1 MASNHGFQAG
11 INIRDGIS
19 PALAALTRHM
29 RDKRPV
35 LEAMGLAMVSLTQR
49 AFTDESL
56 RPSPWPARA
65 GTKFGQRF
73 SRSGKTIRTVLNSRS
88 GAEEH
93 QLLRKSGTLW
103 HSIRISRLTNE
114 LVMVASDR
122 KYAAVQQL
130 GSKKK
135 SGRGSGIPARPFF
148 PFVGVGR
155 MTDLGRQRVIGAAHV
170 KLRALLRE

>member
-1 MASNHGFQAG
+1 MSFQAG
-11 INIRDGIS
+11 FNIRDGIS

-29 RDKRPV
+29 KDKRPV
-35 LEAMGLAMVSLTQR
+35 LEAMGEELKSLTER

-56 RPSPWPARA
+56 RPKPWPARA
-65 GTKFGQRF
+65 GTKFGRKY
-73 SRSGKTIRTVLNSRS
+73 SKSGKEIRTVVNSRS
-88 GAEEH
+88 GVEEH
-93 QLLRKSGTLW
+93 QLLRKSAALW

-122 KYAAVQQL
+122 KYAAIQQL

-155 MTDLGRQRVIGAAHV
+155 MTDLARERIRNVAFA
-170 KLRALLRE
+170 KLRSLMRA